1 MDKAPRSLQA
11 LAWVALRR
19 AGYDVTWDQAGDV
32 AAISLTTRTGPYADR
47 QLDQLLHFCRFWNM
61 HPREVDQLYPDEY
74 QAMITYAVR
83 VQRDERARD
92 AQGREAR
99 AMS

>member
-1 MDKAPRSLQA
+1 MDKAPDRLQA

-19 AGYDVTWDQAGDV
+19 AGHDVTWDQAGDV
-32 AAISLTTRTGPYADR
+32 SRDRRRARTGPYADR

-74 QAMITYAVR
+74 QRMIDYAVR
-83 VQRDERARD
+83 VQRDERREIRK
-92 AQGREAR
+92 AQRR
-99 AMS
+99 R